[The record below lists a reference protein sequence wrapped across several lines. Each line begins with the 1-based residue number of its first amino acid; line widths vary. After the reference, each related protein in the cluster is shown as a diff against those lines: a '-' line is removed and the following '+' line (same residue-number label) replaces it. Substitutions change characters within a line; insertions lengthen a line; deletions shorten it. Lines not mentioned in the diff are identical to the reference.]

1 VSIPLPH
8 GWIKVTLGEITEP
21 RREIVVARSNGG
33 RYLGLENVEARTTKV
48 LGSGDGAT
56 IKGTVVKFQ
65 AGDTLYARLRPY
77 LNKVCTPDFDGVA
90 SGEFIVFPAVDWLA
104 PKFLTYFLNQ
114 PDVVAFANA
123 HSTGTHRPRIK
134 WDDLST
140 YPVLLPPLA
149 EQHRIVATIE
159 ALFSRID
166 AGVEALQRAR
176 RNLQRM
182 RAAVLQAAVTGRLVP
197 QHVDDEPAEIVLRR
211 AGITPLRE
219 ANFPEI
225 PESWAWVRFGD
236 LLVLLRNGIFVSRPT
251 DDPRGIPIL
260 RISAVRPLGLD
271 PEDVRYLPAGDQ
283 SRDLQPFFVAH
294 GDLLFTRYSGNPEF
308 VGACAMVRNLPRPTL
323 HPDKLIRAVVNEEVV
338 KSAFVELVAST
349 GYSRDYIR
357 RRRRTTAGQTGVS
370 GGDLKSMPVPLPPI
384 TEQTRIAREV
394 ERQFSIIQVLA
405 RVAEGSLERIASLRR
420 AILSVAFHGRLVPQD
435 FSDEP
440 AEILLDRVKA
450 ARAVPIPVA
459 GPGRRVRR

>member
-197 QHVDDEPAEIVLRR
+197 QDPSDEPVTRLLAEANLVTGLYPAPSGWLWTRLDALAEVQGGIQKQPKRRPRENKLPFLRVANVLRNELDLSEVHMIELFDGELGR
-211 AGITPLRE
+211 YRLR
-219 ANFPEI
+219 P
-225 PESWAWVRFGD
+225 GD
-236 LLVLLRNGIFVSRPT
+236 LLVVEGNGSPDQIGRSALWQGEIDPCVHQNHLIRVRPGPALNPNYLNLFWNAPST
-251 DDPRGIPIL
+251 AA
-260 RISAVRPLGLD
+260 AVRAVASSTSGLYTLSTAKVRAVPVAVPPLSEQERIVLEVNRQLSLID
-271 PEDVRYLPAGDQ
+271 AAQRVIDEA
-283 SRDLQPFFVAH
+283 
-294 GDLLFTRYSGNPEF
+294 SGR
-308 VGACAMVRNLPRPTL
+308 ARNL
-323 HPDKLIRAVVNEEVV
+323 RATIHRR
-338 KSAFVELVAST
+338 AF
-349 GYSRDYIR
+349 
-357 RRRRTTAGQTGVS
+357 S
-370 GGDLKSMPVPLPPI
+370 GG
-384 TEQTRIAREV
+384 
-394 ERQFSIIQVLA
+394 
-405 RVAEGSLERIASLRR
+405 
-420 AILSVAFHGRLVPQD
+420 LVPQD
-435 FSDEP
+435 LSDEP
-440 AEILLDRVKA
+440 AGVLLDRIKA
-450 ARAVPIPVA
+450 VRAVPVSAA
-459 GPGRRVRR
+459 GPGRRAR

>member
-1 VSIPLPH
+1 VSIPLPD

-21 RREIVVARSNGG
+21 RREIVAARSNGG

-56 IKGTVVKFQ
+56 IKGTAVKFQ

-77 LNKVCTPDFDGVA
+77 LNKVCTPDFEGVA

-149 EQHRIVATIE
+149 EQRRIVAAIE

-182 RAAVLQAAVTGRLVP
+182 RAAVLQAAVTGRLVERAASDGTVAP
-197 QHVDDEPAEIVLRR
+197 LLVDLEISESRLAERVAPLFNLPEHWAVVTLGQIAETRLGKMLSKAAKRGDNPKPYLRNLNVQWWRFDLSDVATMDIADDERERFRLRSGDLMVCEGGYAGRCAVWRGQIEDCYYQKALHRLRPLPGVAAEYLAIVLRYYAENRLLGRFITGTTIEHLPQEDLR
-211 AGITPLRE
+211 AL
-219 ANFPEI
+219 
-225 PESWAWVRFGD
+225 
-236 LLVLLRNGIFVSRPT
+236 
-251 DDPRGIPIL
+251 PI
-260 RISAVRPLGLD
+260 
-271 PEDVRYLPAGDQ
+271 
-283 SRDLQPFFVAH
+283 
-294 GDLLFTRYSGNPEF
+294 
-308 VGACAMVRNLPRPTL
+308 
-323 HPDKLIRAVVNEEVV
+323 
-338 KSAFVELVAST
+338 
-349 GYSRDYIR
+349 
-357 RRRRTTAGQTGVS
+357 
-370 GGDLKSMPVPLPPI
+370 PLPP
-384 TEQTRIAREV
+384 TAEQYRIVAEV
-394 ERQFSIIQVLA
+394 DRQFSLLSEIESTIDTVTSRA
-405 RVAEGSLERIASLRR
+405 GNARR
-420 AILSVAFHGRLVPQD
+420 AILQEAFQGRLVAQNE
-435 FSDEP
+435 SDEP
-440 AEILLDRVKA
+440 ASMLLQRLKA
-450 ARAVPIPVA
+450 SHDGQGA
-459 GPGRRVRR
+459 GTPNPRRSRR